1 MNEFFVPLYINDEI
15 ILSMFKIAIERFI
28 EVEKITNKQEVIIN
42 SNVPLCELT
51 CGKILQGNAS
61 VQLLQGYTRRT
72 IQEIEKSTITTY
84 IRLVDILN
92 TNKFLKQIKNKNDL
106 DFLQDGDIV
115 ELKCKMKMNSKLKK
129 IQHVIDILEIESA
142 LDDYNLEKS
151 RDSKINN
158 KALLNWFKST
168 LQSVKESKC
177 TKYITEP
184 LFDTEMRGII
194 PIQNNHSLMDLDCN
208 YHTNFTIIGKVSSI
222 ERGENKLT
230 PPINTESCFDF
241 INDKLSSL
249 IGNELLDELN
259 LDELNDDD
267 FSKYVEI
274 IPVMIY
280 V

>member
-42 SNVPLCELT
+42 SSVPLCELT

-61 VQLLQGYTRRT
+61 VQLLQGYSRRT

-84 IRLVDILN
+84 IRLIDILN
-92 TNKFLKQIKNKNDL
+92 TNKFLKKVKNKNDL
-106 DFLQDGDIV
+106 EFLQDGDII

-129 IQHVIDILEIESA
+129 IQHVIDMLEIESI
-142 LDDYNLEKS
+142 LDDCNLDESREKNINS
-151 RDSKINN
+151 R
-158 KALLNWFKST
+158 ALLNWFKST
-168 LQSVKESKC
+168 LQTVKESKC
-177 TKYITEP
+177 TKYITDT
-184 LFDTEMRGII
+184 LFDSQMRGII
-194 PIQNNHSLMDLDCN
+194 PIQNKYSLMDLDCN
-208 YHTNFTIIGKVSSI
+208 HYTNFTVIGKVSSI
-222 ERGENKLT
+222 EKGLNKIT

-241 INDKLSSL
+241 INDKLSSIL
-249 IGNELLDELN
+249 GSDLLDKLN
-259 LDELNDDD
+259 LDELEEEE
-267 FSKYVEI
+267 FTQFIEI

>member
-1 MNEFFVPLYINDEI
+1 MNEFFVPLYVNDEI

-92 TNKFLKQIKNKNDL
+92 NNKFLKQVKNKNDL
-106 DFLQDGDIV
+106 EFLQDGDIV

-142 LDDYNLEKS
+142 LDDFNLENT
-151 RDSKINN
+151 RDSKSNN
-158 KALLNWFKST
+158 KAILNWFKST

-184 LFDTEMRGII
+184 LFNTEMRGII
-194 PIQNNHSLMDLDCN
+194 PIQNNHSLMELDCN

-222 ERGENKLT
+222 EKGENKLT

-249 IGNELLDELN
+249 IGNELLDKLN
-259 LDELNDDD
+259 LDELNEED
-267 FSKYVEI
+267 FTKYVEI